1 MHKENPQSLE
11 EMVCTYQLKALRE
24 QAAAGKYVRPRILEN
39 SPNQLLRCV
48 ELNYEQR
55 VKLEEHWK
63 EFVEDIQAARSI
75 LGTYTS
81 KAEASTEGVMEAGEY
96 NPSSSKDAAEV
107 SIDYCSY
114 HIFIKLKHILLLIH
128 CFAD

>member
-11 EMVCTYQLKALRE
+11 EMVCTHQLKALRE
-24 QAAAGKYVRPRILEN
+24 QAAAGKYVRPRIMEN
-39 SPNQLLRCV
+39 SPT
-48 ELNYEQR
+48 ELTGCISLSSEQR

-81 KAEASTEGVMEAGEY
+81 KAEGVMEAGEY
-96 NPSSSKDAAEV
+96 NPPSSKAAAEV
-107 SIDYCSY
+107 SID
-114 HIFIKLKHILLLIH
+114 
-128 CFAD
+128 